1 MDLGLVGK
9 RAFVGASSAGLGRA
23 IAEGLCE
30 EGARVVLCA
39 RSADKLERTRAELA
53 ARYGDA
59 VSAVVADLSIGGD
72 AARAVDEAARRLG
85 GLDVLVTNT
94 GGPPPGS
101 FAAHDDAAWR
111 AAVELLLFSTVTMV
125 RTALPHLRAS
135 SQPRILHI
143 ASTSVKQPIANLVLS
158 NAIRGA
164 VIGLAKT
171 LSQELAPDGI
181 LVNTVCPGA
190 IDTDRIRALGH
201 SEDRARGIPLG
212 RIGRP
217 DELAAVAVFL
227 ASARASYVT
236 GTVVQ
241 VDGGLIKSTT

>member
-1 MDLGLVGK
+1 MELGLAGK

-23 IAEGLCE
+23 VADGLCAEG
-30 EGARVVLCA
+30 AHVMLCA
-39 RSADKLERTRAELA
+39 RDAVKLERTRAELA
-53 ARYGDA
+53 ERYGDR
-59 VSAVVADLSIGGD
+59 VSATVADLSVG
-72 AARAVDEAARRLG
+72 AEAVRAVEEAAQRLG

-111 AAVELLLFSTVTMV
+111 AAVDLLLFSTIAMV

-135 SQPRILHI
+135 SQPRIVHI

-201 SEDRARGIPLG
+201 GEDRARGIPLG

-227 ASARASYVT
+227 ASARASYLT
-236 GTVVQ
+236 GTVLQ